1 MSASLPPLPAS
12 GAAAPLTT
20 AIQPAVTLSGPK
32 YMARD
37 HLPEGK
43 RAEYKAYAEKLLAD
57 PDFGVMFFVELIKQ
71 FEISNVPG
79 LDAMLDNIKIRDAG
93 AIGQRV
99 LETTRLMRKVND
111 DLPELDTKFIAKFNA
126 GRAKA
131 QEVVKKV
138 RYIVDQIKKA
148 LQQYQSVLTVMEQAM
163 AFLGSQYQLM
173 IEATLRDDQLAQ
185 EADERTDKLLALCAV
200 LEFLQEKAA
209 ARLTEVA
216 AQLTSDPNNA
226 TLTSEQERIQ
236 SVSPLVI
243 KRLGTLKP
251 MIFMGNLNEKRFLG
265 QRNANAIAAIS
276 LGDFVEVGVSQWKTD
291 VVSELD
297 AMQGQAAMMAVTT
310 GVDFMNEQAA
320 KAAEA
325 YEAQMAQAGELLK
338 QMFVKVETMQRVAAS
353 IISAGKMLAEDL
365 EQAAKASAN
374 AAREVEAG
382 RNQVKSHE
390 QELAAELTRIMKE
403 A

>member
-1 MSASLPPLPAS
+1 MSTSLPPLS
-12 GAAAPLTT
+12 GPAPLT
-20 AIQPAVTLSGPK
+20 AAVQPAVTISGPK

-37 HLPEGK
+37 HLPEAK
-43 RAEYKAYAEKLLAD
+43 RAEYGAYAEKLLAD

-79 LDAMLDNIKIRDAG
+79 LDAMLENIKIRDAG

-99 LETTRLMRKVND
+99 LETTRLMRKVNE
-111 DLPELDTKFIAKFNA
+111 DLPELDPKFIAKFNA

-148 LQQYQSVLTVMEQAM
+148 LQQYQSVLTVMDQATT
-163 AFLGSQYQLM
+163 FLGGQYQLM
-173 IEATLRDDQLAQ
+173 VEATLRDDQLAK
-185 EADERTDKLLALCAV
+185 EADERTDKLLALCTV
-200 LEFLQEKAA
+200 LEYLQEKAA
-209 ARLTEVA
+209 GRLSEIA
-216 AQLTSDPNNA
+216 PQLADDPNNA
-226 TLTSEQERIQ
+226 ALVSEQERIQ
-236 SVSPLVI
+236 SVSPLLI

-251 MIFMGNLNEKRFLG
+251 MIFMGNMNEKRFLG
-265 QRNANAIAAIS
+265 QRNANAISAIS

-297 AMQGQAAMMAVTT
+297 AMQGQAAMLAVTT

-320 KAAEA
+320 RAAEA

-353 IISAGKMLAEDL
+353 IISAGKKLAEDL
-365 EQAAKASAN
+365 KQAAEASAN

-382 RNQVKSHE
+382 RKQVKSHE
-390 QELAAELTRIMKE
+390 DELAAELTRIMKE

>member
-265 QRNANAIAAIS
+265 QRNANAIAAIT

>member
-1 MSASLPPLPAS
+1 MSASLPPVLAG

-43 RAEYKAYAEKLLAD
+43 RAEYQAYAEKLLAD

-148 LQQYQSVLTVMEQAM
+148 LRQYQSVLTVMEQAM

>member
-1 MSASLPPLPAS
+1 MSASLPPLLAG

-20 AIQPAVTLSGPK
+20 AIQPAITLSGPK

-43 RAEYKAYAEKLLAD
+43 RAEYEAYAEKLLAD

-173 IEATLRDDQLAQ
+173 VEATLRDDQLAQ
-185 EADERTDKLLALCAV
+185 EADERTDKLLGLCAV

-209 ARLTEVA
+209 NRLSEVA
-216 AQLTSDPNNA
+216 SQLAADPNNA
-226 TLTSEQERIQ
+226 ALTGEQERIQ

-353 IISAGKMLAEDL
+353 IISAGKQLAEDL

>member
-1 MSASLPPLPAS
+1 MSASLPPLQAG
-12 GAAAPLTT
+12 GAAAPLST
-20 AIQPAVTLSGPK
+20 AIQPAVALSGPK

-37 HLPEGK
+37 HLPEMK
-43 RAEYKAYAEKLLAD
+43 RAEYEAYAEKLLAD

-126 GRAKA
+126 GRVKA

-148 LQQYQSVLTVMEQAM
+148 LQQYQSVLTVMEQAIS
-163 AFLGSQYQLM
+163 FLGSQYQLM
-173 IEATLRDDQLAQ
+173 VEATLRDDQLAQ
-185 EADERTDKLLALCAV
+185 EADERTDKLLGLCAV

-209 ARLTEVA
+209 ARLSEVA
-216 AQLTSDPNNA
+216 SQLAADPNNPA
-226 TLTSEQERIQ
+226 LTSEQERIQ

-338 QMFVKVETMQRVAAS
+338 LMFVKVETMQRVAAS
-353 IISAGKMLAEDL
+353 IISAGKKLAEDL
-365 EQAAKASAN
+365 QQAARASAN

>member
-173 IEATLRDDQLAQ
+173 IEATLRDDQLAK
-185 EADERTDKLLALCAV
+185 EADERTDKLLGLCAV

-209 ARLTEVA
+209 ARLAEVA
-216 AQLTSDPNNA
+216 SQLAADPNNA
-226 TLTSEQERIQ
+226 ALTSEQERIQ

-265 QRNANAIAAIS
+265 QRNANAIAAIT

>member
-163 AFLGSQYQLM
+163 AFLGSQYQFM

>member
-265 QRNANAIAAIS
+265 QRNANAIAAIT

-297 AMQGQAAMMAVTT
+297 AMQGQAAMLAVTT

-382 RNQVKSHE
+382 RTQVKSHE

>member
-1 MSASLPPLPAS
+1 MSAILPPVLAG

-43 RAEYKAYAEKLLAD
+43 RAEYQAYAEKLLAD

-173 IEATLRDDQLAQ
+173 IEATLRDDQLAK
-185 EADERTDKLLALCAV
+185 EADERTDKLLGLCAV

-209 ARLTEVA
+209 ARLAEVA
-216 AQLTSDPNNA
+216 SQLAADPNNA
-226 TLTSEQERIQ
+226 ALTSEQERIQ

-265 QRNANAIAAIS
+265 QRNANAIAAIT

-353 IISAGKMLAEDL
+353 IISAGKKLAEDL
-365 EQAAKASAN
+365 KQAAEASAN

-382 RNQVKSHE
+382 RKQVKSHE
-390 QELAAELTRIMKE
+390 DELAAELTRIMKE

>member
-1 MSASLPPLPAS
+1 MSTSLPTLS
-12 GAAAPLTT
+12 GPAPLT
-20 AIQPAVTLSGPK
+20 AAVQPAVTISGPK

-37 HLPEGK
+37 HLPEAK
-43 RAEYKAYAEKLLAD
+43 RAEYGAYAEKLLAD

-79 LDAMLDNIKIRDAG
+79 LDAMLENIKIRDAG

-99 LETTRLMRKVND
+99 LETTRLMRKVNE
-111 DLPELDTKFIAKFNA
+111 DLPELDPKFIAKFNA

-148 LQQYQSVLTVMEQAM
+148 LQQYQSVLTVMDQATT
-163 AFLGSQYQLM
+163 FLGGQYQLM
-173 IEATLRDDQLAQ
+173 VEATLRDDQLAK
-185 EADERTDKLLALCAV
+185 EADERTDKLLALCTV
-200 LEFLQEKAA
+200 LEYLQEKAA
-209 ARLTEVA
+209 GRLSEIA
-216 AQLTSDPNNA
+216 PQLADDPNNA
-226 TLTSEQERIQ
+226 ALVSEQERIQ
-236 SVSPLVI
+236 SVSPLLI

-251 MIFMGNLNEKRFLG
+251 MIFMGNMNEKRFLG
-265 QRNANAIAAIS
+265 QRNANAISAIS

-297 AMQGQAAMMAVTT
+297 AMQGQAAMLAVTT

-320 KAAEA
+320 RAAEA

-353 IISAGKMLAEDL
+353 IISAGKKLAEDL

-382 RNQVKSHE
+382 RKQVKSHE
-390 QELAAELTRIMKE
+390 DELAAELTRIMKE